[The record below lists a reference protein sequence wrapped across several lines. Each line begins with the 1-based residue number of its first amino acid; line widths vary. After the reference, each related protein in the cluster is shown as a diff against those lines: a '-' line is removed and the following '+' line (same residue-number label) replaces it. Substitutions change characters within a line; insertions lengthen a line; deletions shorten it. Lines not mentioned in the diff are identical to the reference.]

1 MRKASALLLVFV
13 LAGCSDR
20 NREPEILWDR
30 WGVPHIYA
38 SDIEGLLGAF
48 GYAQAESHADLILR
62 LYGQAR
68 GRAAEYWG
76 ERYLPSDEWVWTMGA
91 PKLAAE
97 WWKVQSGDMRL
108 GLAAFAAGMNQ
119 YAREHPE
126 AIAEE
131 VRRVLP
137 VEPVDVLAHLLR
149 VVHGHFIARPP
160 ALAAERSRWEAAGS
174 NTWAVAPARA
184 AGGHAMLLA
193 NPHLPWSDFYTWYE
207 AHLVGAGMDAYGATL
222 VGLPVPVI
230 AFNDFLGWS
239 HTVNT
244 YDGADLYELELE
256 GDSYRWEGAA
266 RPLEREEHVMKVRR
280 PGGSL
285 EERKLVV
292 RRSIHGPIVAA
303 KEGKALALRV
313 AGLDAPLIAEQYWE
327 MLRARNLKEFQAAL
341 RRLQIPM
348 FTVMY
353 ADRDGHIMHFFGGRT
368 PVRAQGD
375 WNFWQRPVRGDT
387 PATLW
392 TRTHTYDELPK
403 VVDPPSGWLQNAND
417 PPWTTTFP
425 EALRADEYP
434 AYMAPR
440 FMSFRA
446 QRSARMLDEDP
457 SISFEELV
465 AYKHSTRM
473 ELADRILDELVEA
486 ARLHGGPRARK
497 GAEILARW
505 DRAAEAE
512 SRGAVLFERFVREW
526 RRLSGKASPFREPW
540 SEAEPR
546 TTPRGLASPKTAAAA
561 LEAAVEAVEKEFGA
575 ADVAWGEVYRFR
587 GGSHDLAANGGSGE
601 LGIFRVIDF
610 EGRAAVGGDSYIAV
624 IEFSRPVRAQAV
636 LAYGNASQPG
646 SRHAFDQLPLA
657 ARKELRPVWRA
668 RAEIEA
674 NLERRQVVRLAGAP

>member
-1 MRKASALLLVFV
+1 MRQTPAFVLLLV
-13 LAGCSDR
+13 LTGCSAR
-20 NREPEILWDR
+20 VREPEILWDR
-30 WGVPHIYA
+30 WGVPHVYA

-48 GYAQAESHADLILR
+48 GYAQAESHGELILR

-76 ERYLPSDEWVWTMGA
+76 ERYLAGDEWVRTLGA

-108 GLAAFAAGMNQ
+108 GLTAFAAGVNQ

-126 AIAEE
+126 AISEE
-131 VRRVLP
+131 VRQVLP

-149 VVHGHFIARPP
+149 VVHGHFIARPHV
-160 ALAAERSRWEAAGS
+160 LNGERSRWLAGGS

-207 AHLVGAGMDAYGATL
+207 AHLVGAGIDAYGATL

-256 GDSYRWEGAA
+256 GDSYRWEGAR
-266 RPLEREEHVMKVRR
+266 RPLEREEQVLKVRR
-280 PGGSL
+280 PDGSL

-292 RRSIHGPIVAA
+292 RRSVHGPIVAA

-313 AGLDAPLIAEQYWE
+313 AGLDAPLIAEQYWD

-368 PVRAQGD
+368 PVRPMGD

-392 TRTHTYDELPK
+392 TRTHNYDELPK
-403 VVDPPSGWLQNAND
+403 LVDPPSGWLQNAND

-425 EALRADEYP
+425 EAPRAVDYP

-446 QRSARMLDEDP
+446 QRSARMLDEDT
-457 SISFEELV
+457 SISFEELI

-486 ARLHGGPRARK
+486 ARLYGGPRARR
-497 GAEILARW
+497 GAEILAGW

-526 RRLSGKASPFREPW
+526 HRRSGKASPFREPW

-546 TTPRGLASPKTAAAA
+546 STPRGLASPPAAAAA
-561 LEAAVEAVEKEFGA
+561 LEAAVEATEKEFGA
-575 ADVAWGEVYRFR
+575 ADVAWGEVYRLR
-587 GGSHDLAANGGSGE
+587 GGPHDLAANGGPGE
-601 LGIFRVIDF
+601 LGIFRVVDF
-610 EGRAAVGGDSYIAV
+610 EGRVAAGGDSYVAA
-624 IEFSRPVRAQAV
+624 IEFSRPVRAWAV

-646 SRHAFDQLPLA
+646 SQHAFDQLPLF
-657 ARKELRPVWRA
+657 ARKQLRPIWRT
-668 RAEIEA
+668 RAEVEA
-674 NLERRQVVRLAGAP
+674 NLERRWLLRPAGAP